1 MVFKGTLLLN
11 PSVAMKTLL
20 IHAVLS
26 FVGATSRELIYN
38 ATQSSQLAHF
48 VANIA
53 TQSFPPDKILLV
65 SSTEYD
71 DTVDMMLKCVHQ
83 YALWHLHVSRPGNLI
98 LRRIKEQ
105 DDKVGSYVMFTTG
118 AEDAVSQAE
127 RLMDSTSWNNRALFL
142 VVVRNTTASPERL
155 AFSVVKNLWENARVF
170 NIVILVAPDTTFHLY
185 TWFPYVQHKQC
196 GEVRELVLIN
206 VLSEAGTRN
215 ITTDIK
221 LFSYQAPTN
230 FWGCNVTVSSIYST
244 GTSHELIRDFLLRLN
259 FSVTYIPSLTKS
271 SDYETRALSAYVDFV
286 SGNSDIVTAIVLLKD
301 FIKFGEPSQDVEW
314 YKHIWY
320 VPCAKPIDRIEK
332 IATIFSVTL
341 WIAII
346 AVLIATG
353 IAIWQ
358 LARLSRQDDTYKDIS
373 TVLYNAWA
381 VVVGVAVTRMPRS
394 YHLRIVIFAWICYC
408 FSISTVFQTFFTTF
422 LVDPGLHKQIANLH
436 ELSQSKMEYGVLPGM
451 KHMYDIKDE
460 LTNAINKGEEC
471 YDYYKCVERIIDT
484 GNFALFG
491 ESRNISS
498 YLASA
503 KKRNKVCVMNYYD
516 VDPQKMVNLFSRG
529 TQILEQFNKFVTRM
543 QESGEITKHERD
555 LWINSSYVDDEEN
568 TSQKY
573 FVFSI
578 PHLLIAFYALSIGHS
593 LGFVMFLLELL
604 HHSYSTHRQRTLRRK
619 MTERL
624 SLALNSPSGCHQELP
639 LQKVRH
645 S

>member
-1 MVFKGTLLLN
+1 MIFKGTLLLN
-11 PSVAMKTLL
+11 PSVAIKTLL

-26 FVGATSRELIYN
+26 FVGATSPELIYN

-65 SSTEYD
+65 SSNEHD

-83 YALWHLHVSRPGNLI
+83 YALWHLHVSRPGNLG
-98 LRRIKEQ
+98 LRGMKDQ

-118 AEDAVSQAE
+118 VEDAVSQAE
-127 RLMDSTSWNNRALFL
+127 GLMESTSWNNRALFL
-142 VVVRNTTASPERL
+142 VVVRNATASPEGL

-170 NIVILVAPDTTFHLY
+170 NIVILVAPNTTFHLY

-230 FWGCNVTVSSIYST
+230 FWGCNVTVSLIYDT
-244 GTSHELIRDFLLRLN
+244 GTSQKLIRDFLLKLN
-259 FSVTYIPSLTKS
+259 FSVTYIHNTIEE
-271 SDYETRALSAYVDFV
+271 SDYATRALGPVVDFI
-286 SGNSDIVTAIVLLKD
+286 SGNSDVVTAIVLQKD
-301 FIKFGEPSQDVEW
+301 LIKLGEPSQDVEW
-314 YKHIWY
+314 YENIWY

-332 IATIFSVTL
+332 IATIFSVTI
-341 WIAII
+341 WIAMI
-346 AVLIATG
+346 AVFIATG
-353 IAIWQ
+353 ITIWL
-358 LARLSRQDDTYKDIS
+358 LARLSRRDNTYKDIS

-381 VVVGVAVTRMPRS
+381 VVVGVGVTRMPRS
-394 YHLRIVIFAWICYC
+394 YHLRIVTFAWICYC
-408 FSISTVFQTFFTTF
+408 FSISTVFQTFFTSF
-422 LVDPGLHKQIANLH
+422 LVDPGLHKHIANLH
-436 ELSQSKMEYGVLPGM
+436 ELSQSKMEYGVPPGM
-451 KHMYDIKDE
+451 DRMYDIKDA
-460 LTNAINKGEEC
+460 LTIAIDKGKEC
-471 YDYYKCVERIIDT
+471 DDYNKCVQQIIDT

-491 ESRNISS
+491 ESRTINR

-516 VDPQKMVNLFSRG
+516 VDPQKTVNLFSRG

-543 QESGEITKHERD
+543 QESGEITKHERN
-555 LWINSSYVDDEEN
+555 LWINSSYADDEEE
-568 TSQKY
+568 TSQNI
-573 FVFSI
+573 FVFTIS
-578 PHLLIAFYALSIGHS
+578 HLLVAFYVLSIGHS

-604 HHSYSTHRQRTLRRK
+604 HHSYLAHRQRTLRRK
-619 MTERL
+619 IIERL
-624 SLALNSPSGCHQELP
+624 S
-639 LQKVRH
+639 
-645 S
+645 